1 MMASTS
7 FELSSMDTS
16 SAAYRR
22 RKNADGANDDDA
34 RENPV
39 KHHNCIWPG
48 CRVNP
53 STRTF
58 YLARWDRSQ
67 NYINYYNIIYYYLH
81 VRRVAT
87 VP

>member
-39 KHHNCIWPG
+39 KHHKLH
-48 CRVNP
+48 
-53 STRTF
+53 
-58 YLARWDRSQ
+58 LARLSCQPQYQ
-67 NYINYYNIIYYYLH
+67 NIL
-81 VRRVAT
+81 
-87 VP
+87 PCSMG